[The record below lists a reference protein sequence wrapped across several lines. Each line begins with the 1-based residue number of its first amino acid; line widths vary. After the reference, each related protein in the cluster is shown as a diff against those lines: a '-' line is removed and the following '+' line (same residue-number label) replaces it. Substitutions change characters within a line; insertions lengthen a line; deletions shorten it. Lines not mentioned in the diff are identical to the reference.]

1 MRNGRRAGSLV
12 DDDVRSSL
20 DLLDGVIGEFDDGL
34 TSSAESEVN
43 HPRHSRSD
51 FKKYQDDEEEV
62 RPDFKSSR
70 LSINNQIDDIFS
82 QLTEEIYEDEKTT
95 NKVEVRQ
102 KSPTRNRF
110 DPLPIPP
117 TSKTHPPPIDRK
129 KKPTNRS
136 DNTANYKTQNT
147 LTTDRPRPRQ
157 THADRQNFS
166 LPQKYN
172 RSDGGHGEVILYEDH
187 NDTIRTNERVVV
199 DVHKN
204 GDYVRQHPPPKP
216 EKQKIHL
223 KQSSVERNREAGKNN
238 QQRKRDVTSHEHAVI
253 QELKEKVSDK
263 QGKIS
268 KFSNSN
274 KRSQSHQPERDRSEG
289 NSNRRPQ
296 RSNYDEG
303 RNSRDGNKREN
314 RRYNSQPATRHMSP
328 NSSVSQRSNPYESVH
343 DSDSTRNVRQP
354 NNSTRPSSKGSGDR
368 RSQTK
373 DQNRENYRRSR
384 SLGPLENR
392 ENSLSQQR
400 SRSRG
405 PAQEYVKP
413 GSEEYTPDRP
423 ISRHRSQNRGDPPQ
437 RTRDNANDR
446 TRSKSRGRRDD
457 EIRERYRDQ
466 INNIHTPRSRGPTE
480 EMSRRSRSH
489 GRSPTRRYEYEDS
502 RSKVFPPSPA
512 EAQETIAKMLP
523 RYPQG
528 LPPERQRSMIDLRM
542 SDEVKKNQRRSM
554 AVGPLEDL
562 PPHLRNHL
570 MPSAIKNSIN
580 RNQIPSHIDEQLR
593 FQHQMNIEA
602 QREQLLKRGF
612 PVSHPLVSGEIPLH
626 PELLGQLHFEIPS
639 RTTLPLGPEDFR
651 RFLPEMRRNGMQSAF
666 PLGNSEFSQMPVDLN
681 DKSSKVVR
689 QMSKKEQS
697 FVSLPH
703 KDTKKKDK
711 PDNRSRSTDSQ
722 ENKPKPFSMFQG
734 GQGWMNSG
742 FVKKEGGSDDSKTRQ
757 SQHDQQ
763 WFMKERDDLKSM
775 PPIIMTDDFDKTRK
789 PSRNDKNRSSFGMIL
804 KDKFQK
810 NPNMYFPD
818 TRTPSKSPEF
828 METRNNKT
836 DSLSDTDT
844 LIHNMSEG
852 SFEKGSTLSGGH
864 SIGSNKS
871 SRSSGKSSAGSHD
884 SINGTPRMIRRTES
898 ITTPKE
904 PINTSFLI
912 PTNPSVI
919 LNKKTIRN
927 YVPPES
933 TNMLRNFEGNRQGST
948 PSKGHSK
955 HPEPEQGRERKTNQK
970 NTETN
975 LERKSSMEKLIDD
988 FHRNLPP
995 PAKNNESSI
1004 PFSDGDSMF
1013 SGSHLDHSLNSLT
1026 DKNSKEK
1033 AFKIGTVTSQTS
1045 HWSVASSVA
1054 SFDYHSVN
1062 SIDKSKRMS
1071 KSSNDLQAKRKTH
1084 DQLTNLPSLNE
1095 DDISP
1100 HGVRIPPEGAS
1111 AESPENSVQRKKGK
1125 VVPENNENA
1134 GKKINTNI
1142 SHAQDTVS
1150 DLMKSSENDDELLML
1165 RKLISEGRIS
1175 GLNEKPPP
1183 FIPPTPPSKTS
1194 SNKKA
1199 EGQSPTP
1206 PKLSQPRQYTQ
1217 ATKSGDR
1224 PRKNREAPKPPVQD
1238 FKSPPPTSEIKFI
1251 SGRRINSVESI
1262 NDDQSIPSR
1271 RSAKREPRSE
1281 GVQRSTSMH
1290 MPRENSREESTKD
1303 AALAQLIA
1311 DSTEK
1316 KFKINSLFKGM
1327 WKKKHYSFDLS

>member
-1 MRNGRRAGSLV
+1 MRNGRRTGSMV

-43 HPRHSRSD
+43 HPRHLRSD
-51 FKKYQDDEEEV
+51 INRYTDDEDEV
-62 RPDFKSSR
+62 KPDFRSSR

-82 QLTEEIYEDEKTT
+82 QLTEEIYADEKTV

-117 TSKTHPPPIDRK
+117 TSTKTHPPPIDRK
-129 KKPTNRS
+129 KKPAGRN
-136 DNTANYKTQNT
+136 DNSANYKTQNT
-147 LTTDRPRPRQ
+147 LTNDRPRPRQ
-157 THADRQNFS
+157 THSDRHNFS

-187 NDTIRTNERVVV
+187 NDTIRTNEKVVV

-204 GDYVRQHPPPKP
+204 GDYARQHPPPKP

-223 KQSSVERNREAGKNN
+223 KQSSIERNREVRKNN
-238 QQRKRDVTSHEHAVI
+238 QQRKRDVTSQEHAVI
-253 QELKEKVSDK
+253 LELKEKVGDK

-274 KRSQSHQPERDRSEG
+274 KRSQSQQPERDRSEG

-296 RSNYDEG
+296 RNGYEDE
-303 RNSRDGNKREN
+303 RNSRDGNRREN
-314 RRYNSQPATRHMSP
+314 RRYNSHSATRQLSP
-328 NSSVSQRSNPYESVH
+328 NSSVSQKSNPYESIN
-343 DSDSTRNVRQP
+343 DSE
-354 NNSTRPSSKGSGDR
+354 STRPGRPTNSSTRPGSKGSGDR
-368 RSQTK
+368 RAQTK
-373 DQNRENYRRSR
+373 ENYRRSR

-392 ENSLSQQR
+392 EKSESQQR

-405 PAQEYVKP
+405 PAQEYLNP
-413 GSEEYTPDRP
+413 SPDDYLPDRSS
-423 ISRHRSQNRGDPPQ
+423 SRHRSQNREDPQ
-437 RTRDNANDR
+437 HRTRNNADDR

-457 EIRERYRDQ
+457 EIRDRYRDQ
-466 INNIHTPRSRGPTE
+466 TNNLHRPKSRGPVE
-480 EMSRRSRSH
+480 DNSRRSRSH
-489 GRSPTRRYEYEDS
+489 GRSPTRRNEDS
-502 RSKVFPPSPA
+502 KSKLIPPSPA

-523 RYPQG
+523 RYPHG
-528 LPPERQRSMIDLRM
+528 IPPERQRSMIDLRM
-542 SDEVKKNQRRSM
+542 SDEVKKSQRRSM

-570 MPSAIKNSIN
+570 MPTALKNSKT
-580 RNQIPSHIDEQLR
+580 QIPSYIDEQLR

-602 QREQLLKRGF
+602 QRDQLLQRGF

-666 PLGNSEFSQMPVDLN
+666 PMANSEFAQAPSESN
-681 DKSSKVVR
+681 DKSNKIVR

-703 KDTKKKDK
+703 KDSKKKEK
-711 PDNRSRSTDSQ
+711 QDNRSRSTDSQ

-734 GQGWMNSG
+734 GQGWLNSG
-742 FVKKEGGSDDSKTRQ
+742 VHKREGGVDDLKARQ

-763 WFMKERDDLKSM
+763 WFMKEREDLKSM
-775 PPIIMTDDFDKTRK
+775 PPVIVSDDFDKTRK
-789 PSRNDKNRSSFGMIL
+789 PNRNDKNRSSFGMIL

-828 METRNNKT
+828 IETRNSKN

-852 SFEKGSTLSGGH
+852 SFEKDSTLSGGH
-864 SIGSNKS
+864 SLGSNKS
-871 SRSSGKSSAGSHD
+871 SRSSGKSSASHD
-884 SINGTPRMIRRTES
+884 SMNGTPRMIRRTDS

-904 PINTSFLI
+904 PINTSFLM

-933 TNMLRNFEGNRQGST
+933 TNMLRNFEGNRQGSSPART
-948 PSKGHSK
+948 YPKQQ
-955 HPEPEQGRERKTNQK
+955 EPERGRERKINEK
-970 NTETN
+970 KTESN

-1013 SGSHLDHSLNSLT
+1013 SGSHLEHSLNSLN
-1026 DKNSKEK
+1026 DKNSREK

-1062 SIDKSKRMS
+1062 SIDKNKRMS
-1071 KSSNDLQAKRKTH
+1071 KSNNELPSKRKTH
-1084 DQLTNLPSLNE
+1084 DQLNNLPSLNE
-1095 DDISP
+1095 DDIGP
-1100 HGVRIPPEGAS
+1100 HGIRIPPEGAS
-1111 AESPENSVQRKKGK
+1111 AESPENSVHRKKDK
-1125 VVPENNENA
+1125 RESESNEDVR
-1134 GKKINTNI
+1134 KKTNSNL
-1142 SHAQDTVS
+1142 SHAQDAVS

-1199 EGQSPTP
+1199 EGQSPKTP
-1206 PKLSQPRQYTQ
+1206 SKNAPPRQYTQ

-1224 PRKNREAPKPPVQD
+1224 PRKNREAPKPPTQE

-1262 NDDQSIPSR
+1262 NDDHSTPTR

-1290 MPRENSREESTKD
+1290 MPRGNYTYKCEIHNKSY
-1303 AALAQLIA
+1303 
-1311 DSTEK
+1311 
-1316 KFKINSLFKGM
+1316 F
-1327 WKKKHYSFDLS
+1327 